1 MRFCLYIIYERIR
14 SCRGRADVHGITELF
29 VVNAR
34 VSMIIIN
41 SIFMRIKIFWSSCV
55 DEDSIE
61 VAIKSEHLNKQDVSV
76 LEYEQEMTASKRE
89 TNAESN

>member
-1 MRFCLYIIYERIR
+1 
-14 SCRGRADVHGITELF
+14 
-29 VVNAR
+29 
-34 VSMIIIN
+34 
-41 SIFMRIKIFWSSCV
+41 MRIKIFWSSCV

-76 LEYEQEMTASKRE
+76 LEYEVEMTESKRE